1 MKRIVFIINLVFIYS
16 CDKVD
21 TKLVIH
27 NTSNDTV
34 FFYVK
39 NNSVIDLRDQPFFY
53 SNPNMK
59 DIYKY
64 EFCLF
69 LNEQENCEVIN
80 DTWEERISRIPDG
93 KIKIIIFK
101 KQLLD
106 TTRWERIVNEQL
118 YSKLIERDVE
128 DLRILNWVVEYDGK

>member
-1 MKRIVFIINLVFIYS
+1 
-16 CDKVD
+16 
-21 TKLVIH
+21 
-27 NTSNDTV
+27 
-34 FFYVK
+34 
-39 NNSVIDLRDQPFFY
+39 
-53 SNPNMK
+53 MK